1 MLSIKN
7 LNLLDI
13 LHDINLNIAKG
24 IICGILGASGSG
36 KTTLLKCIKNF
47 RQDWTGSITYNNNK
61 IDKFDTSIGYV
72 FQETILYNHLSLMD
86 NLKLTGA
93 SLDEIK
99 QLLVYM
105 NIDYLVNKHP
115 AQLSGGE
122 KQRIGICRSFLQNP
136 TLLLMD
142 EPTSALDFE
151 NKHII
156 FKDIEKLNK
165 EKKITIIMIS
175 HDMDSKYLF
184 DKTVYMDKGSVV

>member
-142 EPTSALDFE
+142 EPTSALDSE